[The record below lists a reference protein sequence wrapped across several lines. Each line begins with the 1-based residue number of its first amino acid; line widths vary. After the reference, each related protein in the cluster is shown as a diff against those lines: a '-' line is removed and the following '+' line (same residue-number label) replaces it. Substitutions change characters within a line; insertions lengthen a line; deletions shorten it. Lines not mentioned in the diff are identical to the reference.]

1 MAEFTHSKTI
11 IEQLEDAITKLTN
24 HQISL
29 SDTLHVVALKLEQLL
44 HQMPSPDVYHHSP
57 SSSSANPSS
66 SSPSYAHRMKLEI
79 PCFDGSD
86 ALGWIFK
93 ITQVF

>member
-29 SDTLHVVALKLEQLL
+29 GDTHHTVALKLE
-44 HQMPSPDVYHHSP
+44 
-57 SSSSANPSS
+57 
-66 SSPSYAHRMKLEI
+66 
-79 PCFDGSD
+79 
-86 ALGWIFK
+86 
-93 ITQVF
+93 

>member
-44 HQMPSPDVYHHSP
+44 HQMPSPDYHSMSEHERLTIASFYMEDRALAWLQWMRSNGQF
-57 SSSSANPSS
+57 SS
-66 SSPSYAHRMKLEI
+66 
-79 PCFDGSD
+79 
-86 ALGWIFK
+86 
-93 ITQVF
+93 